1 MADLCSIEQ
10 ELSKPISKA
19 SDSKSR
25 QRPTGRSAST
35 KHTGG
40 GSSGGSTSSSTRASP
55 ASTVRG
61 GSSSQSRPLASN
73 FSLDDITAQLE
84 KASQSM
90 DEAAKQTSESSSSS
104 SSSYSSAT
112 LSHPPSNSHHRR
124 TGSVGTVS
132 DQEVRS
138 IGHSSRSSVNSASA
152 SSMDSLDIRGQEN
165 EAQSQNQNQSQ
176 TSTEVTHTHKHD
188 IKSFF
193 TLFHFELFHSWHLD
207 STLFR
212 HDNVSITDQRNR
224 SASHCE
230 NLRETFQQSE
240 T

>member
-10 ELSKPISKA
+10 ELSTIGKPTLDGKSK
-19 SDSKSR
+19 
-25 QRPTGRSAST
+25 QRPTAHSSSA
-35 KHTGG
+35 KHSGG

-61 GSSSQSRPLASN
+61 GNSQSRPLASN

-84 KASQSM
+84 KASLSM

-104 SSSYSSAT
+104 SSSYSSAN
-112 LSHPPSNSHHRR
+112 PPSNSHHRR

-138 IGHSSRSSVNSASA
+138 IGHSSRSSVNSASV

-165 EAQSQNQNQSQ
+165 ETQSQNQSQ
-176 TSTEVTHTHKHD
+176 TSTEVMHTQTEC
-188 IKSFF
+188 F
-193 TLFHFELFHSWHLD
+193 
-207 STLFR
+207 
-212 HDNVSITDQRNR
+212 
-224 SASHCE
+224 
-230 NLRETFQQSE
+230 
-240 T
+240 